1 MATRLSGS
9 FAVGLLRC
17 PQDINNDDSKLFAM
31 QTFSV
36 EFQPFPRISNV
47 IMLKDILLLFPLK
60 MKFPVPKI
68 STFFE
73 TFSLSAYLKT
83 SKNLRFLI

>member
-47 IMLKDILLLFPLK
+47 IMLKDI
-60 MKFPVPKI
+60 
-68 STFFE
+68 
-73 TFSLSAYLKT
+73 
-83 SKNLRFLI
+83 